1 MISTRVKAGRL
12 LLRLYLMRKCDF
24 IHIEVDYILDKAT
37 DYEIDFYYHWICEG
51 GDKTS

>member
-12 LLRLYLMRKCDF
+12 LLRLYLMRRCDF
-24 IHIEVDYILDKAT
+24 RHIEVEHILDKST

-51 GDKTS
+51 RDKTS